1 MVSQD
6 NSREKNTPSPK
17 LESQTN
23 LQILVNML
31 SLLSISPST
40 LNELS
45 SVERI
50 SNKNM
55 DAFLGFLLNQGLIN
69 KTKQGKKLTAVFY
82 LTQRGINALKT
93 FRPLE
98 KKSQIEF
105 ESGEKKWAISKLVKR
120 N

>member
-6 NSREKNTPSPK
+6 NSEEKNTTSPK

-31 SLLSISPST
+31 SLLFISPST

-55 DAFLGFLLNQGLIN
+55 DAHLGFLLNLGLIN
-69 KTKQGKKLTAVFY
+69 KTGKKLNAVFY
-82 LTQRGINALKT
+82 LTQTGINALKT

-105 ESGEKKWAISKLVKR
+105 EYEEKKWAISKLVKR

>member
-6 NSREKNTPSPK
+6 NSGEKNTHSPK

-23 LQILVNML
+23 LEILVNTL
-31 SLLSISPST
+31 SLISISPST
-40 LNELS
+40 SNELAS
-45 SVERI
+45 EERI

-55 DAFLGFLLNQGLIN
+55 DTYLGFLLNQGLIY
-69 KTKQGKKLTAVFY
+69 KTNQGKKLTAVFS
-82 LTQRGINALKT
+82 LTQRGLNALKT

-105 ESGEKKWAISKLVKR
+105 ESDEKKWAISKLVKR

>member
-6 NSREKNTPSPK
+6 NSEEKNTTSPK

-31 SLLSISPST
+31 SLLFISPST

-55 DAFLGFLLNQGLIN
+55 DAHLGFLLNLGLI
-69 KTKQGKKLTAVFY
+69 KQNRQEIKCCFLLDST
-82 LTQRGINALKT
+82 GINALKT

-105 ESGEKKWAISKLVKR
+105 EYEEKKRAISELVKR